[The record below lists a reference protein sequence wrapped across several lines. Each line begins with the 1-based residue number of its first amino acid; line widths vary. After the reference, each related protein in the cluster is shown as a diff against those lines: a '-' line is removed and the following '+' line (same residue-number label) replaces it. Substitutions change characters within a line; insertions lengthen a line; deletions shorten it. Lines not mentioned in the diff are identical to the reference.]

1 MRKDSLTEEESRRYA
16 KDGYLLINGMHPRYT
31 PLVKVP
37 DSAILQAGLKRFQET
52 EEEAADWLQPKA
64 DRSAVSLERPA

>member
-1 MRKDSLTEEESRRYA
+1 MESH
-16 KDGYLLINGMHPRYT
+16 HPRYT

-52 EEEAADWLQPKA
+52 EEEAAAWLQPEA
-64 DRSAVSLERPA
+64 DHSVASLERRD